1 MASSSSSS
9 SSRLAA
15 PAQAFTSKAFAT
27 LSKQSRQSRQFGQP
41 NAATSLAAAR
51 EAAERGR
58 LAKAEEERA
67 HWRRVNER
75 FEAAQAAK
83 RAAGPMMATF
93 HCCICVTDFQRD
105 ITNDPDGSRPS
116 PFGDTCDAC
125 RAAGKQRP
133 FEAAGGSVLEVL
145 NEVATA
151 AAVL

>member
-1 MASSSSSS
+1 MWGLFNKTFNQAIKQSKM
-9 SSRLAA
+9 

-27 LSKQSRQSRQFGQP
+27 LSKKFGQSRQP
-41 NAATSLAAAR
+41 NDGTALAAAR
-51 EAAERGR
+51 EAVERGR

-75 FEAAQAAK
+75 FEAAQAA
-83 RAAGPMMATF
+83 GSIMGTF
-93 HCCICVTDFQRD
+93 HCCICVSNFQRD
-105 ITNDPDGSRPS
+105 ITNDPDPRSS

-145 NEVATA
+145 NA
-151 AAVL
+151 AAAAL